1 MEKIVKKT
9 HPNVIKHKYWLLTDS
24 VLTVQ
29 LIMLHTFARRYY
41 LVLNKAMSD
50 AFISYNLNFMS
61 ALYNNNNNKHL
72 SNHMIYM
79 WKQFGQTTRI

>member
-1 MEKIVKKT
+1 M
-9 HPNVIKHKYWLLTDS
+9 LTDS

-61 ALYNNNNNKHL
+61 ALYNNNNNKNL
-72 SNHMIYM
+72 SNQWFICENSLVKPLEFKEAYNYI
-79 WKQFGQTTRI
+79 KYQK